1 MISHKKNIVKS
12 TCFLILLI
20 VLSVSCRKQPP
31 QLPSNKGNEADKD
44 VAALLNI
51 NQAIINKED
60 SLLFQYISTTDSI
73 FQRSEIGFWYRISNQ
88 TNNAQLT
95 EKSTTIISYQL
106 FLLDE
111 TLLAEEKQT
120 VEIGKKQIPTGL
132 EEGLKLMRKG
142 ETATLVVPWYLAYGI
157 KGNNIVPPYTSVIF
171 VVKIEKD
178 L

>member
-1 MISHKKNIVKS
+1 M
-12 TCFLILLI
+12 LLLT

-31 QLPSNKGNEADKD
+31 QLPSNKGNETDKD

-60 SLLFQYISTTDSI
+60 SLLFQYVSTIDSV
-73 FQRSEIGFWYRISNQ
+73 FQRSDIGIWHRISTQ
-88 TNNAQLT
+88 TNNVQLA
-95 EKSTTIISYQL
+95 EKSIATISYQL
-106 FLLDE
+106 FLLDG
-111 TLLAEEKQT
+111 TLLTEEKQP
-120 VEIGKKQIPTGL
+120 VEIGKKQIPKGL
-132 EEGLKLMRKG
+132 EEGLKLMREG
-142 ETATLVVPWYLAYGI
+142 EAATLIVPWHLAYGI